1 VSPDPARA
9 ALATPAFRR
18 LTAAWAL
25 TNIADSLLLL
35 ILAVWV
41 MDLTGSPAAGGL
53 TLALVGAPALVS
65 PLLGQVADRVSRRR
79 MMAVAY
85 LVGAASLLP
94 LFLVGAAGPVGI
106 VLGVTVV
113 YATVGYATTAAQSGL
128 LRDLLPDEALAA
140 ANGRF
145 TAIDQSFRLVMPFVG
160 AAVYA
165 VTGPKPLVVVAS
177 VGFALASIVVRTVAV
192 QETSSGPRTVP
203 FLHEAAEGFR
213 HLWATPPLP
222 RLTIAMVVAVGSTGL
237 INAVAFAILEA
248 LGVPAHMLGPVV
260 AVQGLFA
267 VIAGVL
273 ASRIIRRL
281 GAVVAIAGGLGLVGV
296 GLVPTLGSSIVLVVA
311 VGMPC
316 IGFGMTIAIIA
327 FMTERQLLTPSA
339 LQGRVTAATMLLITV
354 PQVGL
359 TLVGAALLGLV
370 DYRILVL
377 VNLVGVLAAV
387 PVALRGRV
395 VTGVPRQ
402 ARRRLRPA
410 R

>member
-94 LFLVGAAGPVGI
+94 LFLVGSVGPVGI
-106 VLGVTVV
+106 VLAVTVV

-192 QETSSGPRTVP
+192 QETSSGRPRTMP
-203 FLHEAAEGFR
+203 FLQEAAEGFR

-222 RLTIAMVVAVGSTGL
+222 ALTIAMVVAVGSTGL
-237 INAVAFAILEA
+237 INAVVFAVLDA
-248 LGVPAHMLGPVV
+248 LGVPAHMLGPIV

-377 VNLVGVLAAV
+377 VNIAGVVAAV

-395 VTGVPRQ
+395 VTGEEARVP
-402 ARRRLRPA
+402 AATAP
-410 R
+410 